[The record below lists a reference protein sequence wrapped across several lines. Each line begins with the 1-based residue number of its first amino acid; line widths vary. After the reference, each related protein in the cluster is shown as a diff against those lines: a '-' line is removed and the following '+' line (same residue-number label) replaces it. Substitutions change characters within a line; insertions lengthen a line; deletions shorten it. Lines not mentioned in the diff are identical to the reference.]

1 MSTEKDWKI
10 SSKKG
15 LKDFKLSV
23 VKEIKRVG
31 DEAVLK
37 DVIRD
42 IKLRGTNPAWIKY
55 ILPMGVGEQP
65 VNSRNRGKYFDCP
78 ACDYSTNLHQ
88 DLKKHIGRIH
98 GDDVKVQKKKVD
110 CPNCGKSLVCL
121 RKHRGRPICKKISR
135 SENCKKKLRMKSD
148 HQ

>member
-1 MSTEKDWKI
+1 MSTEKDWKR

-15 LKDFKLSV
+15 LKDFIHDSNPHKDFKLSV

-98 GDDVKVQKKKVD
+98 GDDVKVPKKKWIAPTV
-110 CPNCGKSLVCL
+110 
-121 RKHRGRPICKKISR
+121 
-135 SENCKKKLRMKSD
+135 ENPSYV
-148 HQ
+148 